1 MTAEMTPYAL
11 LLAVTF
17 LAGLIQGLS
26 GFGSVLLSL
35 PLLILF
41 LDVRTAIP
49 LVALIALALTVLL
62 LVQLREHLEWR
73 KVYPLFAGSLPGV
86 PVGVWLL
93 KRLEADRIQF
103 VIGSV
108 LVGYAF
114 YGLVFRL
121 SPKKGIRRHWA
132 YLYGF
137 LAGCLGGAVSA
148 SGPPVI
154 IYTSLQP
161 WSKDQIKVTLQGYF
175 LVSGLVVVLFQAAS
189 GLTTWTV
196 MKLFLMSLP
205 AVLVGTLVGSHF
217 YGMVR
222 EEGYRRIIL
231 ILLGCLGAFTV
242 YRALAG

>member
-1 MTAEMTPYAL
+1 MTAEMTTYTL

-17 LAGLIQGLS
+17 LAGFIQGLS

-49 LVALIALALTVLL
+49 LVALVALALTVLL
-62 LVQLREHLEWR
+62 LIQLREHLDWK
-73 KVYPLFAGSLPGV
+73 KVYPLLAGTLFGV
-86 PVGVWLL
+86 PVGVFLL
-93 KRLEADRIQF
+93 KHLDTNLIQL
-103 VIGSV
+103 VLGAV
-108 LVGYAF
+108 LVGYAL
-114 YGLVFRL
+114 YGLASRL
-121 SPKKGIRRHWA
+121 SLKGIRTPWV

-137 LAGCLGGAVSA
+137 LAGCLGGALSA

-175 LVSGLVVVLFQAAS
+175 LASGLIVVLFQAAS
-189 GLTTWTV
+189 GLTTWSV
-196 MKLFLMSLP
+196 MKLFALSLP
-205 AVLVGTLVGSHF
+205 AVIIGTLVGSHF

-222 EEGYRRIIL
+222 EEGYRKIIL

-242 YRALAG
+242 YRALGG

>member
-1 MTAEMTPYAL
+1 MTAEMTTYVF

-35 PLLILF
+35 PVLLLF
-41 LDVRTAIP
+41 LDVKTAIP
-49 LVALIALALTVLL
+49 LVALIALALN
-62 LVQLREHLEWR
+62 VQLLIQLRQHLEWR
-73 KVYPLFAGSLPGV
+73 RVYPLLAGTLLGV
-86 PVGVWLL
+86 PAGVFLL
-93 KRLEADRIQF
+93 KHLDTSLIQ
-103 VIGSV
+103 IV
-108 LVGYAF
+108 LGAVLIGYAL
-114 YGLVFRL
+114 YGLTFRG
-121 SPKKGIRRHWA
+121 SMRGIRERWA

-137 LAGCLGGAVSA
+137 LAGCLGGALSA

-175 LVSGLVVVLFQAAS
+175 LVSGLIVVSFQAAN

-196 MKLFLMSLP
+196 MKLFVLSLP
-205 AVLVGTLVGSHF
+205 AVVAGTLVGSHF

-222 EEGYRRIIL
+222 EEGYRRIIMTF
-231 ILLGCLGAFTV
+231 LGCLGVFTV
-242 YRALAG
+242 YRALNG

>member
-1 MTAEMTPYAL
+1 MTAEWTTYVL

-17 LAGLIQGLS
+17 LAGFIQGLS

-49 LVALIALALTVLL
+49 LVALVALALTVLL
-62 LVQLREHLEWR
+62 LIQLREHLDWK
-73 KVYPLFAGSLPGV
+73 KVYPLLAGTLFGV
-86 PVGVWLL
+86 PVGVFLL
-93 KRLEADRIQF
+93 KHLDTNLIQL
-103 VIGSV
+103 VLGTV
-108 LVGYAF
+108 LVGYAL
-114 YGLVFRL
+114 YGLTSRL
-121 SPKKGIRRHWA
+121 SLKGIRTRWA

-137 LAGCLGGAVSA
+137 LAGCLGGALSA

-175 LVSGLVVVLFQAAS
+175 LASGLIVVLFQAAS
-189 GLTTWTV
+189 GLTTWPV
-196 MKLFLMSLP
+196 MKLFALSLP
-205 AVLVGTLVGSHF
+205 AVIIGTLVGSHF

-222 EEGYRRIIL
+222 EEGYRKIIL

-242 YRALAG
+242 YRALGG

>member
-1 MTAEMTPYAL
+1 MTAEMTTYSL

-17 LAGLIQGLS
+17 LAGFVQGLS

-41 LDVRTAIP
+41 LDVKTAIP
-49 LVALIALALTVLL
+49 LVALMALALTVLL
-62 LVQLREHLEWR
+62 LIQLRQHLQWR
-73 KVYPLFAGSLPGV
+73 RVYPLLAGTVFGV
-86 PVGVWLL
+86 PVGVFLL
-93 KRLEADRIQF
+93 KRLDTSLIQI
-103 VIGSV
+103 VLGAVLIGYS
-108 LVGYAF
+108 L
-114 YGLVFRL
+114 YGLTFRI
-121 SPKKGIRRHWA
+121 SMQGIRKRWA

-137 LAGCLGGAVSA
+137 LAGCLGGALSA

-175 LVSGLVVVLFQAAS
+175 LVSGLIVVFFQAAN

-196 MKLFLMSLP
+196 VKLFILSLP
-205 AVLVGTLVGSHF
+205 AVMVGTLAGAHF

-231 ILLGCLGAFTV
+231 IFLGCLGVFTV
-242 YRALAG
+242 YRALKG